1 MSGHKDRISHFKM
14 IDGLLLE
21 CVQFERVLMMQ
32 VKKKQKK
39 KLKGEERE
47 IYFVS
52 HLWHQLMEVTQRGVN
67 IDDVSPITLLCRW
80 TSGTT
85 FMRPN
90 RMQVRSLQD

>member
-1 MSGHKDRISHFKM
+1 MGGHKDRISHFKM
-14 IDGLLLE
+14 IDGLFLE
-21 CVQFERVLMMQ
+21 CVQFKGVLIMQ
-32 VKKKQKK
+32 VKKQF
-39 KLKGEERE
+39 KGEERE

-52 HLWHQLMEVTQRGVN
+52 HLWHQLMEVTQGGVN

-85 FMRPN
+85 FMRHN